1 MSEGREEGPTTT
13 GRGRGLGLS
22 RNNLLPGRLCGW
34 AFLVRAQSIFADAC
48 RLSSLR
54 FELEAR
60 PAPLISTSHRAP
72 RRRGPCAA
80 SEHRERAGGPRLP
93 EARGTGP
100 RAADGMRGRCPTGT
114 ARDVRRCGGGAV
126 VVRWRWLSVTC
137 LLRRFPP
144 PTRLFAAARDADAPE
159 SGWWR

>member
-13 GRGRGLGLS
+13 GRGRGRGPS
-22 RNNLLPGRLCGW
+22 RNNLLETGRLCGW
-34 AFLVRAQSIFADAC
+34 PFSVRAQSIFADAC
-48 RLSSLR
+48 RLSSPR
-54 FELEAR
+54 FGLEAR
-60 PAPLISTSHRAP
+60 LAPPISTSCRAP

-114 ARDVRRCGGGAV
+114 ARDVRRCGA
-126 VVRWRWLSVTC
+126 
-137 LLRRFPP
+137 
-144 PTRLFAAARDADAPE
+144 
-159 SGWWR
+159 GWWR